1 MNGLIAWFARNHVA
15 ANLLMALMAIG
26 GLVSLPSIQQ
36 KTFPDIDVNVIAIGV
51 VYLGAA
57 PEEVEQ
63 GVCIRIEEEI
73 NGINGIKEITSS
85 AAEGACGVSAELMD
99 GYPIDRALSEIK
111 NAVDSITTFPV
122 ETEKPIVS
130 HVEIKRTVL
139 QIAVSADAS
148 EKSLKIFGERI
159 RDSISSLPNI
169 TQVELQNAREYEIS
183 IEVAEETLQ
192 RFGLTFDEVVAAVRR
207 GSLDRPGGSIKT
219 TGGEILL
226 RTKGQAYERREFEQ
240 IVLRTDPDGT
250 RLLLSDV
257 ATVVDGFDEEDRYA
271 FFDGNP
277 AVSVK
282 VFRVGDQR
290 VLELVD
296 TVQDHL
302 ETLRGQLPDGLTLT
316 TWRNA
321 ASRLRDRLDILIK
334 NGLGGFVLVFIVLA
348 LFLRL
353 RLAIWVSL
361 GVPLSI
367 LGALFVFPI
376 AGVSINSISLF
387 AFIMVLGLL
396 VDDAVV
402 VGENIHRH
410 QENAEDT
417 LEAAIAGA
425 REVAIPVIFGVL
437 TTIAAFG
444 PMIYAPGTMGQIF
457 SVIGVSA
464 VLCLIFSVIES
475 QLVLPAHLGH
485 MKRSDPVE
493 TQRPNSLRAGWN
505 RFQTT
510 MATSLSRFARDRY
523 RPMLDRALSERYA
536 VIAGGIGILAIALA
550 TGYWGIGSARMN
562 FSFFPPIES
571 DYVTASLVMPQ
582 GTPVE
587 ATEHAGRLLLESAH
601 RMQAQMD
608 DEGLEVD
615 GESLVKHIL
624 LSIGE
629 QPMSGGGGPGDTA
642 GSIGSHAAEVSLA
655 IQSGDDRPI
664 SAAEIKRRWRSLT
677 PAIPGVVEL
686 TFSADLFSAGDP
698 IDVQLRSNDVDQ
710 LREAADRLKRKLT
723 EYAGVSDIND
733 SFREGKQ
740 EIKLNILPAAQSLG
754 LTLDDLSKQIRQAFY
769 GEEAQRIQRG
779 REDIRVMVRYPKDAR
794 RSLADL
800 EDLRIR
806 TPEGGEVP
814 FYAVAHAEL
823 GRGYATIKRSNRQ
836 RVIDVTADVDPKQ
849 VSAGDV
855 IADLE
860 KTFLPLLAADY
871 PGLTHSLEGA
881 RAEQNESIAGL
892 FRNYIVALLAI
903 YALLAIPLRSY
914 IQPLIIM
921 AVIPFGLVGAIFG
934 HWFMYFTRQIFT
946 DQTFNFSMM
955 SIFGFVALTGV
966 VVNSSLVLVHYINQL
981 RLRGIS
987 LEEAVREAGVGR
999 FRPIVLTSIT
1009 TFVGLAP
1016 ILRETSVSAQFLI
1029 PMATSLGFGVVFG
1042 SAISLFLVPSA
1053 YLVLEDLRMLVSRK
1067 KSSTPY
1073 SDSLHSTEIQ
1083 FSDRGKV

>member
-1 MNGLIAWFARNHVA
+1 MNGPIAWFARNHVA
-15 ANLLMALMAIG
+15 ANLLMALMAVG

-36 KTFPDIDVNVIAIGV
+36 KTFPDIDVNVISIGV

-57 PEEVEQ
+57 PEEVER

-73 NGINGIKEITSS
+73 FGINGIEKITSS

-99 GYPIDRALSEIK
+99 GYPVDRALSEIK

-130 HVEIKRTVL
+130 HAEIRRTVL
-139 QIAVSADAS
+139 QIAVSADTS
-148 EKSLKIFGERI
+148 EKSLKLYGERI
-159 RDSISSLPNI
+159 RDSITGLPNV
-169 TQVELQNAREYEIS
+169 TQVKLLNARDYEIS

-226 RTKGQAYERREFEQ
+226 RTKGQAYTRPEFEQ
-240 IVLRTDPDGT
+240 IVLRTEPDGT

-257 ATVVDGFDEEDRYA
+257 ATVVDGFDEEDQYA

-277 AVSVK
+277 AVSIK
-282 VFRVGDQR
+282 VFRVGDQK
-290 VLELVD
+290 VLDLVD
-296 TVQDHL
+296 SVLGHV
-302 ETLRGQLPDGLTLT
+302 EVLRSRLPEDLTIT

-321 ASRLRDRLDILIK
+321 GSRLRDRLNILTK
-334 NGLGGFVLVFIVLA
+334 NGLGGFVLVFTVLA

-367 LGALFVFPI
+367 LGALMVFPI
-376 AGVSINSISLF
+376 ANVSINVISLF

-402 VGENIHRH
+402 VGENVHRH
-410 QENAEDT
+410 QENAEDP
-417 LEAAIAGA
+417 LESAITGA

-437 TTIAAFG
+437 TTITAFG
-444 PMIYAPGTMGQIF
+444 PMIFSPGTMGQIF
-457 SVIGVSA
+457 GVIGLSA
-464 VLCLIFSVIES
+464 ILCLIFSIIES

-485 MKRSDPVE
+485 MKWSDPAKSE
-493 TQRPNSLRAGWN
+493 RQHSLRARWK
-505 RFQTT
+505 RFQII
-510 MATSLSRFARDRY
+510 MATSLGRFARDRY
-523 RPMLDRALSERYA
+523 RPMLDRALSQRYA
-536 VIAGGIGILAIALA
+536 VIAGGIGTLAIAIA
-550 TGYWGIGSARMN
+550 TGYWGIGSAKMN

-571 DYVTASLVMPQ
+571 DYVTASLLMPQ
-582 GTPVE
+582 GSPVE
-587 ATEHAGRLLLESAH
+587 ATERAARLLLESAH

-608 DEGLEVD
+608 GEGLEVD

-629 QPMSGGGGPGDTA
+629 QPMSGGGGPGNTA
-642 GSIGSHAAEVSLA
+642 GSIGSHTAEVSVA

-677 PAIPGVVEL
+677 PEIPGVVEL
-686 TFSADLFSAGDP
+686 TFSADLFNPGDP
-698 IDVQLRSNDVDQ
+698 IDVQLRANDVDQ
-710 LREAADRLKRKLT
+710 LREAADRVKRRLAGF
-723 EYAGVSDIND
+723 AGVSDIND

-754 LTLDDLSKQIRQAFY
+754 LTLDDLSKQVRQAFY

-779 REDIRVMVRYPKDAR
+779 RDDIRVMIRYPQDAR

-806 TPEGGEVP
+806 TPDGGEVP

-836 RVIDVTADVDPKQ
+836 RVIDVTADIDPKQ
-849 VSAGDV
+849 IAAGDV
-855 IADLE
+855 IAELE
-860 KTFLPLLAADY
+860 KTLLPLLAADY
-871 PGLTHSLEGA
+871 PGLTHTIEGA
-881 RAEQNESIAGL
+881 EAEWNESIAGL
-892 FRNYIVALLAI
+892 FRNYVTALLVI
-903 YALLAIPLRSY
+903 YALLAVPLRSY

-921 AVIPFGLVGAIFG
+921 AVIPFGLIGAIFG
-934 HWFMYFTRQIFT
+934 HWLMYFVREVFT

-981 RLRGIS
+981 RVRGIT

-1016 ILRETSVSAQFLI
+1016 ILLETSVSAQFLI

-1042 SAISLFLVPSA
+1042 SAISLFLVPCA
-1053 YLVLEDLRMLVSRK
+1053 YIVLEDLRMLVSRE
-1067 KSSTPY
+1067 KSIEPDVDPLRAIRALISEDGG
-1073 SDSLHSTEIQ
+1073 S
-1083 FSDRGKV
+1083 